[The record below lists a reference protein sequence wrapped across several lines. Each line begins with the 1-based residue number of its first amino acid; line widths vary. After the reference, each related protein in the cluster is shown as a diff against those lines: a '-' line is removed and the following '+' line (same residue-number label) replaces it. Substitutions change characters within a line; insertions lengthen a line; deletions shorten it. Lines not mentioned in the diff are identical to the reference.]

1 MNSEPLKTIAET
13 KFLRLVERGSWSFV
27 QRQSEVRIVAVVAVT
42 NDGKLILVE
51 QYRPPTDSRVIE
63 LPAGLAGDI
72 VGQESESLQIAAERE
87 LLEETGYSAAKWKP
101 LTTVTS
107 SAGLTDERVAIFLAR
122 ELQKTGP
129 GGGDFWLVNC
139 KRRVRA
145 AVMNRKTS
153 LSTKFRSQN
162 LKPGLP
168 IRRKTVSTLTAVC
181 SPHCT
186 GSKNSPQLGWETHTG
201 SFMKIHVIR
210 GQICPLTRIIIAA
223 FVAAFLFQTP

>member
-129 GGGDFWLVNC
+129 GGGDESEDITVHEIPIAELETWLTDQAQNGFDIDS
-139 KRRVRA
+139 RVFA
-145 AVMNRKTS
+145 ALHWAK
-153 LSTKFRSQN
+153 K
-162 LKPGLP
+162 
-168 IRRKTVSTLTAVC
+168 
-181 SPHCT
+181 
-186 GSKNSPQLGWETHTG
+186 
-201 SFMKIHVIR
+201 
-210 GQICPLTRIIIAA
+210 
-223 FVAAFLFQTP
+223 